1 MKKTIFLLAA
11 FLGMATDLFAQQD
24 ISTLQSD
31 LPEILIGKS
40 ISLHFIS
47 PEPIKYVDI
56 SSRSIVGDLPVN
68 NVLRVKV
75 IPDSLAGLMHA
86 DPGTVVTIIGES
98 FIAQYRLRLAAAG
111 ATGVCT
117 QVEISQQQMKL
128 LDISSAGMTTPELK
142 TTALAILSERRDGA
156 VRRAQAYEVELK
168 LNHMYTV
175 GDLLFLD
182 LAFTNH
188 TKLLFDTDQLRFKIE
203 DRRITKATNVQ
214 SVEVQP
220 LWQLYPESSFQRN
233 RRNIYVLKKITF
245 PENKVLSIELNEK
258 QISGRNLT
266 LKIKYS
272 DVLHA
277 DTF

>member
-11 FLGMATDLFAQQD
+11 FLGMATDLFAQRG
-24 ISTLQSD
+24 ISTLQRD

-56 SSRSIVGDLPVN
+56 SSRSIAGDLPVN

-75 IPDSLAGLMHA
+75 IPDSLVGLMHA

-98 FIAQYRLRLAAAG
+98 FIAQYCLRLAAARS
-111 ATGVCT
+111 AGVCT
-117 QVEISQQQMKL
+117 QVEISQQQMKP
-128 LDISSAGMTTPELK
+128 LDSSSAGMTTPELK
-142 TTALAILSERRDGA
+142 TTALAILSERRPGA
-156 VRRAQAYEVELK
+156 VREARAYDVELK
-168 LNHMYTV
+168 LNHIYTV

-182 LAFTNH
+182 LTFTNH

-245 PENKVLSIELNEK
+245 PENKVLSIEMNEK
-258 QISGRNLT
+258 QISGRNLV
-266 LKIKYS
+266 LQIKYT